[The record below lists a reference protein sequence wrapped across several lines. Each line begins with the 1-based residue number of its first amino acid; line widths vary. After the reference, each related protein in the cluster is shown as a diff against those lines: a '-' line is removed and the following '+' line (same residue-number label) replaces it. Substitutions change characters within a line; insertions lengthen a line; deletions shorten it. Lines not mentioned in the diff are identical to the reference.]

1 MEYSGEKLDDI
12 LGFGSWKNSSG
23 WGVKSVANSVA
34 CQEGIRERFFFF
46 CNLFSL
52 NRERRRVRYFFDDG
66 VLETEHRSCEYNI

>member
-1 MEYSGEKLDDI
+1 MTAGGICETMEYSGEKLDDI

-46 CNLFSL
+46 LQSIFV
-52 NRERRRVRYFFDDG
+52 E
-66 VLETEHRSCEYNI
+66 